1 MKKIII
7 ALVMAAFGSQ
17 LLVAQTPTPAPAPD
31 ADPVIMTAGTIEVR
45 KSEFEAA
52 LGSLPA
58 EYQAYAQ
65 GPGRRQFAQDY
76 LRLKILARDAVAAGL
91 EKDPAVQ
98 AQLELLRQNTL
109 ANAQIEKMRD
119 SIQVTEADAKA
130 EYEKTK
136 GSLERVTASHILVAF
151 QGSPAAGEAAL
162 PEEAA
167 KAKADDLHKQIAAGA
182 DFAELAKAHSDDKG
196 SGANGGSLG
205 EFGRGQMVPE
215 FENAVF
221 AAKSGELTPVVRT
234 QFGYHV
240 IRVDSKTAVPFEQVR
255 EQIEGQIRQEKLQ
268 TTIEALQTK
277 VGATFDDTYF
287 GPDPEA
293 AAPAATKP

>member
-1 MKKIII
+1 MKKMIF
-7 ALVMAAFGSQ
+7 ALVMAALGAQ
-17 LLVAQTPTPAPAPD
+17 LLVAQTPTPAPET
-31 ADPVIMTAGTIEVR
+31 DPVIMKAGAIEIR
-45 KSEFEAA
+45 QSEFEAA
-52 LGSLPA
+52 LGSLPP

-76 LRLKILARDAVAAGL
+76 LRLKILAGEALAAGL
-91 EKDPAVQ
+91 EKDPKVQ

-109 ANAQIEKMRD
+109 ANARIEKLRE
-119 SIQVTEADAKA
+119 SIQVSEADVKA
-130 EYEKTK
+130 EYDKTK
-136 GSLERVTASHILVAF
+136 GSLERVTARHILVAF
-151 QGSPAAGEAAL
+151 QGSPAASESAL
-162 PEEAA
+162 TEEAA
-167 KAKADDLHKQIAAGA
+167 KAKAEDLHKQIAAGA

-240 IRVDSKTAVPFEQVR
+240 IRVDSKSAVPFEQVR
-255 EQIEGQIRQEKLQ
+255 EQIDGQIRQQKLQ
-268 TTIEALQTK
+268 TMIEAAQTK
-277 VGATFDDTYF
+277 AGATFSDSYF
-287 GPDPEA
+287 GPDPDA
-293 AAPAATKP
+293 ATPAATKP